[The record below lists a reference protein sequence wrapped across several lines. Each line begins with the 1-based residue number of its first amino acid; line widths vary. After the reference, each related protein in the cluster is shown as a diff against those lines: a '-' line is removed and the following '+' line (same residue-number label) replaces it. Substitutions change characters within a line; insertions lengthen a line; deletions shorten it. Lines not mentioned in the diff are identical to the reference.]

1 MRNIAATLALG
12 LVLAALFLFAASGSL
27 RQRLVSRLGL
37 LYSAVRQSPEESIRP
52 TVIVLAER
60 NIPEKFIPVPQPPQR
75 PLPPSIKVVRQL
87 PAQAGRAEQQ
97 QPSSSTAEPLARLV
111 RPRQPDASEPSAA
124 APPVPASPSLEA
136 EKKQAY
142 ELLLA
147 EKKNVA
153 ELVRNSNPELEF
165 KRWDVPKVEGDNF
178 WIDVVFL
185 DKKSGREVHYI
196 WQVNSYTREIRPLS
210 HEARSLAA
218 NR

>member
-60 NIPEKFIPVPQPPQR
+60 NIPEKFIPVPQPPPQR
-75 PLPPSIKVVRQL
+75 PLPPSIKIVRQL
-87 PAQAGRAEQQ
+87 PAPAGRAEQQ

-111 RPRQPDASEPSAA
+111 RPRQPAAQEPAREQP
-124 APPVPASPSLEA
+124 APSPSLES

-142 ELLLA
+142 ETLLA
-147 EKKNVA
+147 ERKNLA
-153 ELVRNSNPELEF
+153 ELTRNSNPELEF
-165 KRWDVPKVEGDNF
+165 KRWEVPKVEGDNF
-178 WIDVVFL
+178 WIDVIFL
-185 DKKSGREVHYI
+185 DKRSGREVHYV
-196 WQVNSYTREIRPLS
+196 WQVNPYTSEVRPLS